1 MTAAE
6 SHVRQD
12 ISLVQTFAYVHKVVS
27 TFHQKIHI
35 NFIQWK
41 KVKCHDTCHR
51 DRLLP
56 LVPND
61 PTQEAQTFL
70 FPPAVV
76 EDLPVNRKL

>member
-1 MTAAE
+1 MT
-6 SHVRQD
+6 
-12 ISLVQTFAYVHKVVS
+12 YVIA
-27 TFHQKIHI
+27 T
-35 NFIQWK
+35 
-41 KVKCHDTCHR
+41 